1 MAKIIAL
8 DIDGTLLNSQGEIT
22 DRTKKSLEDA
32 LKEGNIVVIASGRD
46 PKGVFQYAQML
57 KLDEYDGLLS
67 NYNGARITNYG
78 SMEMIINHTLNLAD
92 MKELLEFSE
101 DLDDMNYTIYY
112 EGKCYTNSMD
122 TYRLEDTQS
131 KNDMELIFDP
141 DLSYNIDFEPNNV
154 LFACHPDK
162 ISEPLNEIHDKFA
175 DKFTLVK
182 STPYYYEVM
191 PKGVSKGESL
201 REIAKYYDIAMEDV
215 IAFGDEDND
224 LSMIEA
230 AGTGVVMA
238 NGSKAMLAVADY
250 VTLSNDEDGI
260 ADYLEKFVLKKEEN

>member
-8 DIDGTLLNSQGEIT
+8 DIDGTLLNSKGEIT
-22 DRTKKSLEDA
+22 PRTQKALERA
-32 LKEGNIVVIASGRD
+32 LKEGHIVVIVSGRS
-46 PKGVFQYAQML
+46 PKGVMKYAEIL

-78 SMEMIINHTLNLAD
+78 TNEILINHTLDLND
-92 MKELLEFSE
+92 MRELLEFSE
-101 DLDDMNYTIYY
+101 DLDINYTIYY
-112 EGKCYTNSMD
+112 DGKCYTNSMN
-122 TYRLEDTQS
+122 TYKLEETRS
-131 KNDMELIFDP
+131 KNNMEIVYDP
-141 DLSYNIDFEPNNV
+141 ELSYNIDFEPNNV

-162 ISEPLNEIHDKFA
+162 ILKPLTKIHDSFA

-201 REIAKYYDIAMEDV
+201 IEIAKYYDIPMENI

-224 LSMIEA
+224 VSMIKD
-230 AGTGVVMA
+230 AGVGVVMA
-238 NGSKAMLAVADY
+238 NGSEKMLEMADY

-260 ADYLEKFVLKKEEN
+260 ADYLEKYLLNKENN